1 MSESMSMS
9 IVDGMWAI
17 WEVWKAVIEEENNV
31 FTNSLVGISI
41 QDGGKRERSDVVT
54 EFDDRK

>member
-1 MSESMSMS
+1 MSESTSMS

-31 FTNSLVGISI
+31 FTNSLVGTTI